1 MALECVFSESF
12 KHSLIEC
19 ILGGTP
25 FGAPS
30 PFDQSTR
37 RLSPSGRFHW
47 SRSPLPILKGTS
59 KLSKWSMFIFEFA
72 TSSSDPVK
80 MDHQAESEENIS
92 VCIRIRPLNDRE
104 KRNKDAHVL
113 RCLPRLNAL
122 SITDRQNQPLPGA
135 NNVFQYDQIF
145 PPDVTTRDI
154 YDTVGRRIVDSTLKG
169 INGTIFAYGQ
179 TSSGKVLSFRIYIYI
194 YIDIE

>member
-1 MALECVFSESF
+1 
-12 KHSLIEC
+12 
-19 ILGGTP
+19 
-25 FGAPS
+25 
-30 PFDQSTR
+30 
-37 RLSPSGRFHW
+37 
-47 SRSPLPILKGTS
+47 
-59 KLSKWSMFIFEFA
+59 
-72 TSSSDPVK
+72 
-80 MDHQAESEENIS
+80 MDHDAESEENIS

-145 PPDVTTRDI
+145 PPNVTTRDI

-179 TSSGKVLSFRIYIYI
+179 TSSGKVLFFRLYIYIYI
-194 YIDIE
+194 YRYECVCLYADMNMNDG